1 MSATGALSNTNSSPL
16 TQGLIPEVKTEA
28 PPVLLVED
36 DHALRRY
43 LQIILER
50 SGFNVVT
57 ARDGVDAKSKFTI
70 YRFAAIVSD
79 AIMPRMDGYEL
90 CRFVRKHETLSN
102 TPFILLSGL
111 DHEGESSEVL
121 NESNEMADVYL
132 SKPVSPDTLVSHLG
146 RLMPTAA
153 YGANS
158 RTG

>member
-1 MSATGALSNTNSSPL
+1 MSFASAVSSSGSNSSTL
-16 TQGLIPEVKTEA
+16 SQGFMPEVTTGA

-57 ARDGVDAKSKFTI
+57 AKDGVDAHSKFSI
-70 YRFAAIVSD
+70 HRFAAVVSD

-90 CRFVRKHETLSN
+90 CRFVRTHETLSN

-111 DHEGESSEVL
+111 DHEGESNEVL
-121 NESNEMADVYL
+121 NQSNEMADVYL

-146 RLMPTAA
+146 RLLPTAA
-153 YGANS
+153 
-158 RTG
+158 